1 MSRLFAH
8 ILLLPRNKNEKKISA
23 LGDRIMVDD
32 YFIFRSFL
40 CCIYFVMNRY
50 DFCNGKNISVN
61 ISIIFFPE
69 KFEYL

>member
-1 MSRLFAH
+1 
-8 ILLLPRNKNEKKISA
+8 
-23 LGDRIMVDD
+23 MVDD